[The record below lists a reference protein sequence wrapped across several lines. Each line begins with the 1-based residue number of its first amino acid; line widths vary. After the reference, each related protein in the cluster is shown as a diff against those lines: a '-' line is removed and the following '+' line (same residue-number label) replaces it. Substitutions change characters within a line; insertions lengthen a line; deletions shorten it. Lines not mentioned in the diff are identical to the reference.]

1 MTLYILL
8 AIISTLSLLSLSVYL
23 FMVWHSSSSTL
34 YQLHHTIESIYDRS
48 INSRSRNYLHLV
60 FLSLIAIG
68 FLVCTYQGAYAM
80 LHWLPH
86 EWRLG
91 GEYSARGYLAVIFT
105 LFGGVSLMLFTSQA
119 CENKL
124 YLDEAHVM
132 NAGLRKILEWS
143 EYSSS
148 LEGLKEEFAEKI
160 NDLNQQPNMGLI
172 PPPDLPAY
180 RTRQIYKELI
190 WLVNHQQSKL
200 SKAPSP

>member
-1 MTLYILL
+1 
-8 AIISTLSLLSLSVYL
+8 
-23 FMVWHSSSSTL
+23 
-34 YQLHHTIESIYDRS
+34 
-48 INSRSRNYLHLV
+48 
-60 FLSLIAIG
+60 
-68 FLVCTYQGAYAM
+68 
-80 LHWLPH
+80 
-86 EWRLG
+86 
-91 GEYSARGYLAVIFT
+91 
-105 LFGGVSLMLFTSQA
+105 MLFTSQA